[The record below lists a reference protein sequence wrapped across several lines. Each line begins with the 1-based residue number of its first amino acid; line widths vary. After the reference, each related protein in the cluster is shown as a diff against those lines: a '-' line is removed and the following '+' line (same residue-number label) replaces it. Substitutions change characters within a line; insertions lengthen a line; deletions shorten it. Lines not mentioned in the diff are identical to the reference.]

1 MIKRITILLML
12 AALVAA
18 PLGTILSS
26 PEGLGQVKDLES
38 LEEYLQDNFWER
50 QPLIDLARWFQLTG
64 GLVERNDV
72 FYSEEGL
79 IEDFQPEDPYAASTV
94 NTREIIHFSESNSCP
109 VALLL
114 IPTARAVQPEQ
125 VPAFLV
131 DKGFN
136 QKTFIDDSYRGM
148 AGYVT
153 TVDAYAA
160 LLPHRNE

>member
-12 AALVAA
+12 AVLVAA

-109 VALLL
+109 AALVL
-114 IPTARAVQPEQ
+114 IPTARAVKQEHVKILCPKPLQ
-125 VPAFLV
+125 DPVHRLQYILLRKIVKSFPYPAFRL
-131 DKGFN
+131 
-136 QKTFIDDSYRGM
+136 
-148 AGYVT
+148 
-153 TVDAYAA
+153 
-160 LLPHRNE
+160 